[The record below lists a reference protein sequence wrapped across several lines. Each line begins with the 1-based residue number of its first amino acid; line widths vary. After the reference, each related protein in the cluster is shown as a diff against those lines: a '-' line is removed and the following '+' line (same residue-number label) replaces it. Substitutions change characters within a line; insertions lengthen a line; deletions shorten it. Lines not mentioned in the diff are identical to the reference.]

1 MLRTRV
7 VSAVVLLAIVG
18 VPAVLGG
25 TLFLALV
32 ALAAGLAA
40 WEYVGLMRQ
49 SGYRPILPLS
59 LLVALA
65 LVAQSY
71 WTAAL
76 DLRLVLIVAVAGSL
90 LATLWHRQP
99 QPVTDWAVSLAGPLY
114 LGLGLGHAVL
124 LRNLPDGLGWLLVA
138 TLPIFVADS
147 AAYFVGHAVG
157 RHPWWP
163 RHSPKKT
170 WEGFLAGFVASVLAV
185 PPLAAW
191 LVGLPWLS
199 GLGLGVLL
207 GVLPPLGD
215 LAESMLKRQA
225 GAKDSSRLIPGHGGV
240 LDRLDSLLISFPV
253 VYYWAALVL

>member
-25 TLFLALV
+25 TLFLALA

-40 WEYVGLMRQ
+40 WEYVSLMRQ
-49 SGYRPILPLS
+49 SGHRPILPLS

-76 DLRLVLIVAVAGSL
+76 DLRLVLTVAVAGSL

-124 LRNLPDGLGWLLVA
+124 LRNLPDGLEWLLVA

-147 AAYFVGHAVG
+147 AAYFVGCAVG

-170 WEGFLAGFVASVLAV
+170 WEGFLAGLVASVLAV

-207 GVLPPLGD
+207 GLLPPLGD
-215 LAESMLKRQA
+215 LAESMIKRQA

-253 VYYWAALVL
+253 VYYWAVLVL